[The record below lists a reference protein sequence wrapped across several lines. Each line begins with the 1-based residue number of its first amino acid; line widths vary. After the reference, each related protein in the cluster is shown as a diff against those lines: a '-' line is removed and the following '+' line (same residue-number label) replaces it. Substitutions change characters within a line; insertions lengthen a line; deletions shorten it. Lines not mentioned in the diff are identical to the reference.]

1 MAEEERRPEE
11 KGVTRREFFK
21 SAGAVVATAAIATGL
36 PLAGETAFAAEA
48 PAKVQLRYSCP
59 LDGKTFDSFSDL
71 KGHFMVSH
79 PAAAAPSSAK
89 LNVNGKDYEVQ
100 VEPQWTLKHVL
111 QFGMGL
117 TGAKE
122 MCDRGQCGS
131 CTVIVDGRAVL
142 ACTTLAIEC
151 VGKRIETIEGIAADA
166 KWGPLFA
173 AYAKWDA
180 MQCGYCTPGMVVTAK
195 ALLTK
200 NPNPTEDEVREAFA
214 GNICACHS
222 YPRHPQAVVEAAK
235 GLKTSAVLDMAKEL
249 RGA

>member
-1 MAEEERRPEE
+1 MAEEEKRRED

-21 SAGAVVATAAIATGL
+21 SAGVAVASAAIATGL
-36 PLAGETAFAAEA
+36 PVAGEAVFAEA
-48 PAKVQLRYSCP
+48 PAKVQLRYACP
-59 LDGKTFDSFSDL
+59 LDGKTYDNFADL
-71 KGHFMVSH
+71 KGHFMASH
-79 PAAAAPSSAK
+79 PEAAAPTAAK

-100 VEPQWTLKHVL
+100 IEPQWTLKYVL

-131 CTVIVDGRAVL
+131 CTVIIDGRAVL

-151 VGKRIETIEGIAADA
+151 VGKRIETIEGIAADP
-166 KWGPLFA
+166 KWAPLFVS
-173 AYAKWDA
+173 YAKWDA

-195 ALLTK
+195 ALLAK
-200 NPNPTEDEVREAFA
+200 NPNPTEDDVREAFA

-222 YPRHPQAVVEAAK
+222 YPRHPTAVVEAAK
-235 GLKTSAVLDMAKEL
+235 GLKAAAVLDMAKEL